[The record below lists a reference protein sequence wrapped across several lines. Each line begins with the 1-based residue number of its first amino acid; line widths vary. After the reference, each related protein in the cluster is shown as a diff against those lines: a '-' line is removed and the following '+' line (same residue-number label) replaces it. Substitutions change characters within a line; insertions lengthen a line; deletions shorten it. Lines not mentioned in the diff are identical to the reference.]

1 MAIGA
6 SWTWVEGTWHEG
18 DARIIGPNTH
28 GFWMASNVFDGAR
41 WFEGVAPDLDRHAA
55 RLNASAEAF
64 GLAPI
69 KSTESIVELAREGLR
84 RFDGRTAVYIR
95 PGYWAEDGDAD
106 AVPADPASTRFYLSL
121 QEAPMGAPKPYA
133 LAVSP
138 FRRPT
143 IETMPT
149 NVKAGCLYPHNAR
162 AIREARSRGFQNA
175 LVLDLLG
182 NVAETAISNI
192 FLVRDGQVLTPVANR
207 TFLAGITRSRVMSLL
222 NAAGIPTVE
231 AALSV
236 ADFLA
241 ADEVFTTGNFS
252 KVLPVTRIESR
263 EYPQGSVAAKAR
275 ALYFE
280 WARSQPLIDPPS
292 SRMRVRY

>member
-1 MAIGA
+1 MEVGA

-18 DARIIGPNTH
+18 DARVIGPNTH

-64 GLAPI
+64 GLAPL
-69 KSTESIVELAREGLR
+69 KSAESIVELVREGLQ

-95 PGYWAEDGDAD
+95 PGYWAEEGDAD

-121 QEAPMGAPKPYA
+121 QEAPMGEPKPYA

-149 NVKAGCLYPHNAR
+149 NVKAGCLYPNNAR
-162 AIREARSRGFQNA
+162 ALREARSRGFQNA

-182 NVAETAISNI
+182 NVAETATSNI
-192 FLVRDGQVLTPVANR
+192 FLVRDGQVFTPVANR

-222 NAAGIPTVE
+222 NAAGIPTAE

-252 KVLPVTRIESR
+252 KVLPVTRIDSR
-263 EYPQGSVAAKAR
+263 EYPQGPVAAKAR

-280 WARSQPLIDPPS
+280 WARSQPRIKHP
-292 SRMRVRY
+292 RFA

>member
-1 MAIGA
+1 M
-6 SWTWVEGTWHEG
+6 
-18 DARIIGPNTH
+18 
-28 GFWMASNVFDGAR
+28 
-41 WFEGVAPDLDRHAA
+41 
-55 RLNASAEAF
+55 
-64 GLAPI
+64 
-69 KSTESIVELAREGLR
+69 
-84 RFDGRTAVYIR
+84 
-95 PGYWAEDGDAD
+95 
-106 AVPADPASTRFYLSL
+106 
-121 QEAPMGAPKPYA
+121 PMGDPKPYA
-133 LAVSP
+133 LAISP

-149 NVKAGCLYPHNAR
+149 NVKAGCLYPNNAR
-162 AIREARSRGFQNA
+162 AVREARSRGFQNA

-182 NVAETAISNI
+182 NVAETATSNI

-252 KVLPVTRIESR
+252 KVLPVTRIDSR
-263 EYPQGSVAAKAR
+263 EYPQGPLAAKAR

-280 WARSQPLIDPPS
+280 WARSQPLIGHAS
-292 SRMRVRY
+292 SPDRKVGLPVAGEASARKSV